1 MERLEPHE
9 DVPSAVVVLFVAWR
23 VGLERPGPGL
33 ACAVPTLFVDG
44 AGDASVKPVGNVH
57 FASVWPQ
64 SPVPGGGVLLTVS
77 VAEPVLPVSMVSR
90 KRWLVVLARLPLA
103 VGVTLTV
110 MTQEPF
116 AATRPPETVML
127 PEPAAAVE

>member
-9 DVPSAVVVLFVAWR
+9 DVPSAVVVLFVDWR

-57 FASVWPQ
+57 FANVWPQ
-64 SPVPGGGVLLTVS
+64 SPVPGGGLLLTVR
-77 VAEPVLPVSMVSR
+77 VAEPGLPVSTVSR
-90 KRWLVVLARLPLA
+90 RRWLVVLTRLPMA

-110 MTQEPF
+110 MTQRPV
-116 AATRPPETVML
+116 AATVAP
-127 PEPAAAVE
+127 